1 LFESRC
7 LRPLDLPLA
16 EDLTEAASDLS
27 PRFSS
32 VVDPLGLSV
41 DFCPGIFDLIAVRKE
56 RDDSF
61 VSDLLNDGYESREG
75 PSPVGVSRPPRFA
88 SLSFDGWLPMVVV
101 CYNGWTEL
109 ALLF

>member
-1 LFESRC
+1 V
-7 LRPLDLPLA
+7 

-27 PRFSS
+27 PGFSS

-41 DFCPGIFDLIAVRKE
+41 DFCPGIFDLIAVRNE

-75 PSPVGVSRPPRFA
+75 PSPVGVSLPPRLA
-88 SLSFDGWLPMVVV
+88 SLSLEGWLPMMVA
-101 CYNGWTEL
+101 CYNGYAESAIL
-109 ALLF
+109 S